1 VGGRQSPCL
10 GSGLVRDTF
19 VITKNVK
26 EQFAIFG
33 ASGAFVFALI
43 TWFVL
48 TYLFRPDEP
57 EQQAS

>member
-1 VGGRQSPCL
+1 MEETAGATLGR
-10 GSGLVRDTF
+10 
-19 VITKNVK
+19 
-26 EQFAIFG
+26 
-33 ASGAFVFALI
+33 

>member
-1 VGGRQSPCL
+1 M
-10 GSGLVRDTF
+10 
-19 VITKNVK
+19 ITKNVK
-26 EQFAIFG
+26 EQFATFG